1 MRDPGDCI
9 WAASNSPGSMKSR
22 RARRVRNQSAPAAR
36 FLRSAADARLSA
48 RLDGVGLRARRGGR
62 RCHHDQRTLGCC
74 GGRGRGFGGDL
85 LSGVRRQSWADESD
99 RVAAALTTAMV
110 GAAGGLAILG
120 SAAFVGLVGLVTAV
134 LLVALSP
141 PAITWY
147 ASGVR
152 ATLVAQFSR
161 RLLSANDS
169 GDGGDHSDLF
179 DSAHGLRDVPR
190 SLTDAQ
196 LCLAWRTSFTAL
208 QRSKGLAHRGRLVAA
223 RQGYLDELERRD
235 PSGFR
240 RWLAAGARPAS
251 DPSKYVNTRAR
262 LPGP

>member
-1 MRDPGDCI
+1 MPVYRLG
-9 WAASNSPGSMKSR
+9 WMVLVYALGAVGAAVTMIN
-22 RARRVRNQSAPAAR
+22 APWGAVVA
-36 FLRSAADARLSA
+36 
-48 RLDGVGLRARRGGR
+48 
-62 RCHHDQRTLGCC
+62 
-74 GGRGRGFGGDL
+74 
-85 LSGVRRQSWADESD
+85 
-99 RVAAALTTAMV
+99 VAAASAVIFCLASVASRGRTSPIGSPQLLTTAMV

-240 RWLAAGARPAS
+240 RWLAAGARPPS